1 VAANPPQNEVAEAAE
16 EAAPPPSPP
25 PKPDFTADDLL
36 AHVPRDIRSVSF
48 PVSVRGYERG
58 AVDAYVKRVN
68 RVIAELEVGRSPQA
82 AVRHALD
89 RVGQQTVAVLQE
101 ARESA
106 DRLLATARE
115 EGDKAKEEAKAE
127 AATLVV
133 NASAEAEAT
142 RAEAE
147 KVVAD
152 ARDQASQIVQ
162 RAQAEAA
169 KKLEETEQEI
179 ARQRAEAE
187 ARMRELEAD
196 QALVLN
202 QRRELLDEVDAMA
215 ERLHELARAAAS
227 RVQSDVAAG
236 ANSKP

>member
-1 VAANPPQNEVAEAAE
+1 VAADLPQNDVADAPE
-16 EAAPPPSPP
+16 ETAPPPPRP
-25 PKPDFTADDLL
+25 EFTSEDLL
-36 AHVPRDIRSVSF
+36 DHVPADIRSVSF
-48 PVSVRGYERG
+48 PAAVRGYDKS

-142 RAEAE
+142 RAEADD
-147 KVVAD
+147 VLAG
-152 ARDQASQIVQ
+152 AREEASRIVQ
-162 RAQAEAA
+162 RAQADAA
-169 KKLEETEQEI
+169 KKLQEAEQEI
-179 ARQRAEAE
+179 ATQRAEAE
-187 ARMRELEAD
+187 ATMRDLTAD
-196 QALVLN
+196 TELVLN
-202 QRRELLDEVDAMA
+202 QRRVLLDEVDAMA
-215 ERLHELARAAAS
+215 ERLHELARAAAA
-227 RVQSDVAAG
+227 RVQSDVRAG
-236 ANSKP
+236 ASEKA